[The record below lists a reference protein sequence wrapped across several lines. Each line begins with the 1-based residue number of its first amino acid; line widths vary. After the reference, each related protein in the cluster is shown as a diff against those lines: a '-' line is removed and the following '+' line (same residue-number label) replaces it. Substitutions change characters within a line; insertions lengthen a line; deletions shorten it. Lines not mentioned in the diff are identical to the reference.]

1 MRYLLVVGFACDVY
15 RQEPRARVYFNDQL
29 IDEFFIENHIKNVEL
44 DTKHLLEPIPR
55 QKLIEHRTKYLP
67 PLHLY
72 ELDIHKESK
81 HANIRI
87 DINNDDNNYT
97 NGFMNQTSLIQCRV
111 LSLLP
116 KDKSV
121 HDYFVHHLRHRMLS
135 HRYAWFRK
143 NKMNLLVDLTYSVEW
158 RGNHGQKKNVL
169 SPGQNFNFYNIGGSC
184 SLHCELIKKYGML
197 IPKLQTTNKPYLYE
211 MHGLL
216 NNTIYNKYKQ
226 HENI

>member
-44 DTKHLLEPIPR
+44 DTKHPLEPIPR
-55 QKLIEHRTKYLP
+55 QKLIEHRTKCLP

-97 NGFMNQTSLIQCRV
+97 NGFMNQTTLIQCRI

-121 HDYFVHHLRHRMLS
+121 HDYFVHHMRHRMLS

-143 NKMNLLVDLTYSVEW
+143 NKMNLLVDLTNSVEV

-169 SPGQNFNFYNIGGSC
+169 SPGQTIHFYNIGGSC
-184 SLHCELIKKYGML
+184 SLHCELIKKYDML
-197 IPKLQTTNKPYLYE
+197 IPKLQITNKPYLYE

-216 NNTIYNKYKQ
+216 NNIIYNKYKQ